1 MNSSR
6 VERIRLALQAAFS
19 PQFLEVEDQSHL
31 HAGHAGAATG
41 RGHFHVRIVAA
52 AFEGLPLIRRHRAVY
67 AAIGDLM
74 QTDIH
79 ALSMETR
86 TPAEAAS
93 PAG

>member
-1 MNSSR
+1 MSPPR

-19 PQFLEVEDQSHL
+19 PQFLDVEDQSHL

-41 RGHFHVRIVAA
+41 RGHFHVRIVAE
-52 AFEGLPLIRRHRAVY
+52 AFDGLPLIRRHRAVY
-67 AAIGDLM
+67 AAVGDLM

-93 PAG
+93 SAG

>member
-1 MNSSR
+1 MSSPR
-6 VERIRLALQAAFS
+6 VERIRLALQSAFS

-52 AFEGLPLIRRHRAVY
+52 AFEGLTPIRRHRAVY
-67 AAIGDLM
+67 AAVGELM

-86 TPAEAAS
+86 TPSEATS
-93 PAG
+93 SAG